1 VVQSIL
7 IFYFVVS
14 TTEESQGIE
23 SQAIESHIVESQ
35 MVVST
40 IVSSPDTGSF
50 LPPQE
55 VNAAIR
61 PKEKIKFFI
70 DYNCL
75 SIFSYCNDNNY
86 KYFVKD

>member
-1 VVQSIL
+1 MTQFCLV
-7 IFYFVVS
+7 FYFVVS

-50 LPPQE
+50 LLPQDDK
-55 VNAAIR
+55 AAIR

-70 DYNCL
+70 EYNCL